1 MDAANATGSPEVC
14 GTFGSNVIEPGS
26 GPRNKSL
33 KTKMGKKELVA
44 IANCRLSKFC
54 EAGLIPFN
62 RLRSRFIVTVPF
74 STIIF

>member
-1 MDAANATGSPEVC
+1 MDAANETGSRKAFC
-14 GTFGSNVIEPGS
+14 TLGSNAIEPGS

-33 KTKMGKKELVA
+33 KTRMGKKELAA